1 MTLIQCPECKKNI
14 SETAV
19 NCPKCG
25 WHLTPEQVS
34 KIKGNQEARR
44 KKNGLGCL
52 LIVAIFVVLLII
64 ANQSSKQDEP
74 SNPTHAVVENSQW
87 DGSVRQVKDWLKGH
101 LRDPDSLEYIE
112 WSPVVKDGEG
122 YTVRVKYRAKNGFG
136 GYEVEER
143 VFSLDQAGNVTHAGE
158 PSIY

>member
-34 KIKGNQEARR
+34 KIKENQEARR

-52 LIVAIFVVLLII
+52 VIVAIFVVLLII
-64 ANQSSKQDEP
+64 ANQSSKQNEP

-87 DGSVRQVKDWLKGH
+87 DGSVSQVKRWFNENA
-101 LRDPDSLEYIE
+101 RDPDSLQFIE
-112 WSPVVKDGEG
+112 WSPVVKTANG
-122 YTVRVKYRAKNGFG
+122 YKVRVKFRAKNGFG
-136 GYEVEER
+136 GYNEPEQR
-143 VFSLDQAGNVTHAGE
+143 FFTFDQAGNVVDVSE
-158 PSIY
+158 